1 MFTFKNVYS
10 PGTGKLEHPEGS
22 CWMSWDRWRLF
33 SWPQH
38 TLSQSFGSTT
48 VPPTWIA
55 HSVFQ
60 TPWDSRSQR
69 PEARTP
75 WWRKHQLGSRRQNHL
90 RQGSFLF
97 FPTIM
102 ITIIYHHPHVA
113 NQCISSL
120 NWKYLII
127 FQKSSE
133 VEITF
138 DDKSGTFDD
147 TLGWNEMFESWP
159 DLWLVA
165 HLSSEQQRMH
175 LKSRWTLC
183 RLSSG
188 CPWCQCPRS
197 PQFGSRLEDQ
207 TWSSPEEYW

>member
-1 MFTFKNVYS
+1 MGQMKVILVATAYIISKFRFNHSPSNLDSTFSVSNSLRFKISASGSQNS
-10 PGTGKLEHPEGS
+10 LMKETSTGIQASES
-22 CWMSWDRWRLF
+22 SSSRFF
-33 SWPQH
+33 SIFSYNNAYFNLP
-38 TLSQSFGSTT
+38 L
-48 VPPTWIA
+48 PPCCKP
-55 HSVFQ
+55 V
-60 TPWDSRSQR
+60 
-69 PEARTP
+69 
-75 WWRKHQLGSRRQNHL
+75 HL
-90 RQGSFLF
+90 IFELK
-97 FPTIM
+97 I
-102 ITIIYHHPHVA
+102 
-113 NQCISSL
+113 
-120 NWKYLII
+120 II